1 MAAEGLPTS
10 GAAAKPSRG
19 ARALRLA
26 PVLALLVC
34 AGLFYARP
42 AEPPPSDIKLAIGK
56 PFVQAR
62 RSRHGAN

>member
-1 MAAEGLPTS
+1 MDVENLPTTGVEKS
-10 GAAAKPSRG
+10 SRG

-56 PFVQAR
+56 PFGQAR